1 MMNAAEQATFGKDDV
16 AATMLAAQRRA
27 QALMPR

>member
-1 MMNAAEQATFGKDDV
+1 MMNAAEEATFGKGEV
-16 AATMLAAQRRA
+16 AAGMIAAQRRA